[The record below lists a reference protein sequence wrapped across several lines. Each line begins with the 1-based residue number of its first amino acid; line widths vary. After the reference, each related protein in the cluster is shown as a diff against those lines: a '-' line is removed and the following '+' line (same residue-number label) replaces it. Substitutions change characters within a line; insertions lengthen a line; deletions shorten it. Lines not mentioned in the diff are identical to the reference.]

1 MTTKSNVLWP
11 DVSDLDGAQKA
22 ARQGVVAELFVTGAT
37 TLFVILKLS
46 DVTALVDA
54 VLFALIAWR
63 IWKMFRVWVVIGLV
77 LFAAEKTYWIY
88 VRGPKGLVMS
98 VIILLGFVTSV
109 RGTFA
114 CARLGQVTL
123 RTSADL
129 LAGGNGPQ
137 L

>member
-1 MTTKSNVLWP
+1 LWP

-22 ARQGVVAELFVTGAT
+22 ARQGVVAALFVTGAT
-37 TLFVILKLS
+37 TLFVMLKLS

-54 VLFALIAWR
+54 ALFALVAWR
-63 IWKMFRVWVVIGLV
+63 IWKMSRVWAVIGLL
-77 LFAAEKTYWIY
+77 LFAAEKAYWIY

-114 CARLGQVTL
+114 YARLGQVQSNPVAST
-123 RTSADL
+123 
-129 LAGGNGPQ
+129 
-137 L
+137 